1 MIEFIGLALV
11 VIGSFGLI
19 RMPDIYN
26 RIHASGLI
34 SYGIYIIILSLGL
47 GSSIILFSKSLI
59 LVGFLFIVSPA
70 VNSMIA
76 NAAHKSKIKPYTGGK
91 K

>member
-11 VIGSFGLI
+11 LIGSFGLI

-26 RIHASGLI
+26 RVHASGLI
-34 SYGIYIIILSLGL
+34 SYGIYIIILSLGF